1 MGIKKV
7 LIIAQRMLPDIG
19 GIEKYIDNL
28 INLFSLE
35 NLKINI
41 YITEIVSSKYEKEY
55 KKKYPNVNII
65 YAKYIKNNNFH
76 FLNNVFF
83 KNFFNIINKK
93 IAFGKFYK
101 KKNYDLIIDN
111 TFFNFRE
118 LRKDKK
124 VYYVQHNSP
133 EIFIKKKIKLFFLI
147 NPKKFILVLRDKI
160 LKTSLSWIYYT
171 NIILYSEK
179 DKIIFEKHRK
189 FSNWQ
194 NVFFCLCCIR
204 KYDIEYNYNSRG
216 NIISILRYE
225 NEQKNLTFMDEVSKN
240 LDNPINVYG
249 EGDDKD
255 LFQNT
260 IVHDKITEE
269 NLKYNILS
277 KSSLYIM
284 TSNFEGFGFAIV
296 EALSMGLPIIIRD
309 TFPHA
314 TTLVKDKYNG
324 LVFDK
329 NATPVEVANGIK
341 ELLKNPKL
349 LNDMSKNSIKI
360 FEENFEISNF
370 NKSWEHIIKQILNK

>member
-1 MGIKKV
+1 MVIKKA
-7 LIIAQRMLPDIG
+7 LIIAQRILPDIG

-28 INLFSLE
+28 INLLSLE
-35 NLKINI
+35 NFKIDI
-41 YITEIVSSKYEKEY
+41 YITEVVSSEY
-55 KKKYPNVNII
+55 KNKYKEQYPNVNIVYSEI
-65 YAKYIKNNNFH
+65 NNFCCLKKILLKE
-76 FLNNVFF
+76 FVL
-83 KNFFNIINKK
+83 NIIYKK
-93 IAFGKFYK
+93 IAFSKFYK
-101 KKNYDLIIDN
+101 KKNYDFIIDN
-111 TFFNFRE
+111 TLLNFRE

-124 VYYVQHNSP
+124 VFFVQHNPP
-133 EIFIKKKIKLFFLI
+133 ELFINKKSKLFFLR
-147 NPKKFILVLRDKI
+147 NPKKFIWIQLNKI
-160 LKTSLSWIYYT
+160 LKISLSWINYS

-179 DKIIFEKHRK
+179 DKIIFEEYKK

-194 NVFFCLCCIR
+194 NVFFCLCCIK
-204 KYDIEYNYNSRG
+204 KYDIEYNYNPKG
-216 NIISILRYE
+216 NVVSILRYE
-225 NEQKNLTFMDEVSKN
+225 NGQKNLKFMDEVSKN

-249 EGDDKD
+249 EGNDKH

-260 IVHDKITEE
+260 IVHDKVTEE

-284 TSNFEGFGFAIV
+284 TSNYEGFGFAIV

-360 FEENFEISNF
+360 FNENFEIDKF
-370 NKSWEHIIKQILNK
+370 NKSWRYIIKKILNK

>member
-7 LIIAQRMLPDIG
+7 LIIARKILPDIG
-19 GIEKYIDNL
+19 GVEKYIDNL
-28 INLFSLE
+28 INLFSSE
-35 NLKINI
+35 NFKIDI
-41 YITEIVSSKYEKEY
+41 YITEIISSEY
-55 KKKYPNVNII
+55 KIKYKEQYPNVNII
-65 YAKYIKNNNFH
+65 YSKISNPKSFQKILLKHY
-76 FLNNVFF
+76 VF
-83 KNFFNIINKK
+83 NLLNKK
-93 IAFGKFYK
+93 FLFSKFYK
-101 KKNYDLIIDN
+101 KKNYDFIIDN

-124 VYYVQHNSP
+124 VIYVQHNSP
-133 EIFIKKKIKLFFLI
+133 ELFMNKKSDLFSLI
-147 NPKKFILVLRDKI
+147 NPRKLISIQFDKI
-160 LKTSLSWIYYT
+160 LKILSSWMHYS
-171 NIILYSEK
+171 NIIIFSEK
-179 DKIIFEKHRK
+179 DKIIFEKYKK

-194 NVFFCLCCIR
+194 NVFFCLCCIK
-204 KYDIEYNYNSRG
+204 KYDIEYNYNPKG
-216 NIISILRYE
+216 NVVSILRYE
-225 NEQKNLTFMDEVSKN
+225 NGSKNLKFMDEVSKN

-249 EGDDKD
+249 EGNDKH

-260 IVHDKITEE
+260 IVHDKVTEE

-277 KSSLYIM
+277 KSSLFIM
-284 TSNFEGFGFAIV
+284 TSNSEGLPFSII

-329 NATPVEVANGIK
+329 NATSVEVANGIK

-360 FEENFEISNF
+360 FKENFGIDKF
-370 NKSWEHIIKQILNK
+370 NESWGYIIKKILNE